1 MRESQRG
8 NEKSNTQQLTGF
20 EPKTCQISE
29 RHAARFYYNHC
40 GITSAALIVT
50 ACETLQTFVIKIFST
65 DSPISKRNLK
75 LNDIGLPFFRLKRL
89 FCCLRQEDKKAQSE
103 W

>member
-40 GITSAALIVT
+40 DITPAALIVT
-50 ACETLQTFVIKIFST
+50 AFETLQTFVIKIF
-65 DSPISKRNLK
+65 
-75 LNDIGLPFFRLKRL
+75 LNGFADF
-89 FCCLRQEDKKAQSE
+89 KKKSE
-103 W
+103 TQRHRTSFLSVKKTFLLLEAGR